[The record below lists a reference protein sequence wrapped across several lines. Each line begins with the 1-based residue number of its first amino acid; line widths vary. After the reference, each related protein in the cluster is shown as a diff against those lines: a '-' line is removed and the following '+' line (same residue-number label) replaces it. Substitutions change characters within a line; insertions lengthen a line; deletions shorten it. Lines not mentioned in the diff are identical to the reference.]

1 MIKIPKVATLLLAL
15 ILSGC
20 QSTPTSVVL
29 NPQLD
34 ASPSGAAVQLQ
45 VRDQRAHNYI
55 MRVNSSED
63 SAEFATADPSL
74 ASLISTALGERWV
87 VSETAS
93 ESADVELEVI
103 IRDALFVIK
112 QGSLRHDTEHTL
124 SLQTKLSTP
133 TTDFEKT
140 FNGSRTSNGPLRADR
155 LRVSQEF
162 SELLATVLSEI
173 ANDEA
178 LNRHIQE
185 ALSAHIQE
193 AQP

>member
-87 VSETAS
+87 ISETAD
-93 ESADVELEVI
+93 AKLEVI
-103 IRDALFVIK
+103 IRDALLVIK

-124 SLQTKLSTP
+124 SLQTKLTTP
-133 TTDFEKT
+133 STDFKKT
-140 FNGSRTSNGPLRADR
+140 FSGNRTSNGPLRADR
-155 LRVSQEF
+155 VRVSREF
-162 SELLATVLSEI
+162 DELLATVLSEI

-178 LNRHIQE
+178 LNRHIDE
-185 ALSAHIQE
+185 ALSSHLQE

>member
-20 QSTPTSVVL
+20 QSTPTSLVL

-87 VSETAS
+87 ISETAD
-93 ESADVELEVI
+93 AKLEVI
-103 IRDALFVIK
+103 IRDALLVIK

-124 SLQTKLSTP
+124 SLQTKLTTP
-133 TTDFEKT
+133 STDFKKT
-140 FNGSRTSNGPLRADR
+140 FSGNRTSNGPLRADR
-155 LRVSQEF
+155 VRVSREF
-162 SELLATVLSEI
+162 EELLATVLSEI

-178 LNRHIQE
+178 LNRHIDE
-185 ALSAHIQE
+185 ALSSHLQE

>member
-87 VSETAS
+87 ISETAD
-93 ESADVELEVI
+93 AKLEVI
-103 IRDALFVIK
+103 IRDALLVIK

-124 SLQTKLSTP
+124 SLQTKLTTP
-133 TTDFEKT
+133 STDFKKT
-140 FNGSRTSNGPLRADR
+140 FSGNRTSNGPLRADR
-155 LRVSQEF
+155 VRVSREF
-162 SELLATVLSEI
+162 EGLLATVLSEI

-178 LNRHIQE
+178 LNRHIDE
-185 ALSAHIQE
+185 ALSSHLQE

>member
-63 SAEFATADPSL
+63 SAEFATADPRL

-87 VSETAS
+87 ISETAD
-93 ESADVELEVI
+93 AKLEVI
-103 IRDALFVIK
+103 IRDALLVIK

-124 SLQTKLSTP
+124 SLQTKLTTP
-133 TTDFEKT
+133 STDFEKT
-140 FNGSRTSNGPLRADR
+140 FSGNRTSNGPLRADR
-155 LRVSQEF
+155 VRVSREF
-162 SELLATVLSEI
+162 EELLATVLSEI

-178 LNRHIQE
+178 LNRHIDE
-185 ALSAHIQE
+185 ALSSHLQE

>member
-87 VSETAS
+87 ISETAD
-93 ESADVELEVI
+93 AKLEVI
-103 IRDALFVIK
+103 IRDALLVIK

-124 SLQTKLSTP
+124 SLQTKLTTP
-133 TTDFEKT
+133 STDFKKT
-140 FNGSRTSNGPLRADR
+140 FSGNRTSNGPLRADR
-155 LRVSQEF
+155 VRVSREF
-162 SELLATVLSEI
+162 EELLATVLSEI

-178 LNRHIQE
+178 LNRHIDE
-185 ALSAHIQE
+185 ALSSHLQE

>member
-87 VSETAS
+87 ISETAD
-93 ESADVELEVI
+93 AKLEVI
-103 IRDALFVIK
+103 IRDALLVIK

-124 SLQTKLSTP
+124 SLQTKLTTP
-133 TTDFEKT
+133 STDFKKT
-140 FNGSRTSNGPLRADR
+140 FSGNRTSNGPLRADR
-155 LRVSQEF
+155 VRVSREF
-162 SELLATVLSEI
+162 EKLLAIVLSEI

-178 LNRHIQE
+178 LNRHIDE
-185 ALSAHIQE
+185 ALSSHLQE

>member
-87 VSETAS
+87 ISETAD
-93 ESADVELEVI
+93 AKLEII
-103 IRDALFVIK
+103 IRDALLVIK

-124 SLQTKLSTP
+124 SLQTKLTTP
-133 TTDFEKT
+133 STDFKKT
-140 FNGSRTSNGPLRADR
+140 FSGNRTSNGPLRADR
-155 LRVSQEF
+155 VRVSREF
-162 SELLATVLSEI
+162 EELLATVLSEI

-178 LNRHIQE
+178 LNRHIDE
-185 ALSAHIQE
+185 ALSSHLQE

>member
-87 VSETAS
+87 ISETAD
-93 ESADVELEVI
+93 AKLEVI
-103 IRDALFVIK
+103 IRDALLVIK

-124 SLQTKLSTP
+124 SLQTKLTTP
-133 TTDFEKT
+133 STDFEKT
-140 FNGSRTSNGPLRADR
+140 FSGNRTSNGPLRADR
-155 LRVSQEF
+155 VRVSREF
-162 SELLATVLSEI
+162 EELLATVLSEI

-178 LNRHIQE
+178 LNRHIDE
-185 ALSAHIQE
+185 ALSSHLQE

>member
-87 VSETAS
+87 ISETAD
-93 ESADVELEVI
+93 AKLEVI
-103 IRDALFVIK
+103 IRDALLVIK

-124 SLQTKLSTP
+124 SLQTKLTTP
-133 TTDFEKT
+133 STDFEKT
-140 FNGSRTSNGPLRADR
+140 FSGNRTSNGPLRADR
-155 LRVSQEF
+155 ARVSRDFEG
-162 SELLATVLSEI
+162 LLATVLSEI

-178 LNRHIQE
+178 LNRHIDE
-185 ALSAHIQE
+185 ALSSHPQE
-193 AQP
+193 VQP

>member
-87 VSETAS
+87 ISETAD
-93 ESADVELEVI
+93 AKLEVI
-103 IRDALFVIK
+103 IRDALLVIK

-124 SLQTKLSTP
+124 SLQTKLTTP
-133 TTDFEKT
+133 STDFEKT
-140 FNGSRTSNGPLRADR
+140 FSGNRTSNGPLRADR
-155 LRVSQEF
+155 VRVSREF
-162 SELLATVLSEI
+162 EKLLAIVLSEI

-178 LNRHIQE
+178 LNRHIDE
-185 ALSAHIQE
+185 ALSSHLQE